1 MKGKNCYKLF
11 GLNESGA
18 VAVEYYVDLETS
30 NIYCVPGNF
39 WKTGNS
45 EEQINFYRLLHWG
58 DNLGVVNLFY
68 PWLQVN

>member
-1 MKGKNCYKLF
+1 M
-11 GLNESGA
+11 
-18 VAVEYYVDLETS
+18 AVEYYVDLETS

-39 WKTGNS
+39 WETGNS